1 MSVADK
7 VIISICIL
15 NQSVGFLLDTVKIII
30 AVISTCQKHCN
41 TVFTT
46 VVIRKRAS
54 RKSTTAISSVIES
67 GDSGLHIAIA
77 VKEISLAINFIRSG
91 RRQLRRHIPIVT
103 GTIPVTR
110 AVLALCPRATGQT
123 TVFKVK
129 RNSLIIIMCAAQ
141 AHKRF
146 RIKAIPYVIN
156 CQPTTGQL
164 SANNIVVLAINVL
177 QAGFVGNSAAVT
189 NELVTGN
196 FKCMTGSGNRGA
208 PFYNGV
214 TNLAE
219 GSVGI
224 TVFRTGRSLVGK
236 CCGSMNVGRAVLG
249 EIYLI
254 HICHDRIHFGIYME
268 FLVGEGAC
276 GAVNI
281 RNQTHINIHLHILCP
296 ERILRP
302 VGFGSI
308 AGCLDIRIEV
318 KNTNGKL
325 CENRFAAVVVHTGTG
340 NGNGC
345 GIGFFVNGISCGE
358 ALRKLH
364 IIELPMV
371 DVVQV
376 NHGFN
381 LLNGFDSGCF
391 KVHPV
396 NRTEINS
403 VKGRICGNERK
414 RRIG

>member
-1 MSVADK
+1 
-7 VIISICIL
+7 
-15 NQSVGFLLDTVKIII
+15 
-30 AVISTCQKHCN
+30 
-41 TVFTT
+41 
-46 VVIRKRAS
+46 
-54 RKSTTAISSVIES
+54 
-67 GDSGLHIAIA
+67 
-77 VKEISLAINFIRSG
+77 
-91 RRQLRRHIPIVT
+91 
-103 GTIPVTR
+103 
-110 AVLALCPRATGQT
+110 
-123 TVFKVK
+123 
-129 RNSLIIIMCAAQ
+129 
-141 AHKRF
+141 
-146 RIKAIPYVIN
+146 
-156 CQPTTGQL
+156 
-164 SANNIVVLAINVL
+164 
-177 QAGFVGNSAAVT
+177 
-189 NELVTGN
+189 
-196 FKCMTGSGNRGA
+196 MTGSGNRGT

-236 CCGSMNVGRAVLG
+236 RCGSMNVGRAVLG

-376 NHGFN
+376 DHGFN

-391 KVHPV
+391 EVHPV